1 MVIFSKSLL
10 KMRGLLN
17 ENLEFRIQNLEF
29 GTLINE
35 ITAIGL

>member
-29 GTLINE
+29 GI
-35 ITAIGL
+35 I